1 VGGAQPGDRTMIDA
15 LKPALEALPNGVDA
29 AAKAARKGADFT
41 ATIVQ
46 AKAGRASY
54 ISADKLEGHN
64 DPGAEAIAKLLEGLI

>member
-1 VGGAQPGDRTMIDA
+1 MIDS
-15 LKPALEALPNGVDA
+15 LKLALEVLPNGLESA
-29 AAKAARKGADFT
+29 AIAARQGAEHT

-54 ISADKLEGHN
+54 ISAGKLKGHN